1 MIYNQNTQIT
11 EIITLA
17 KKLFTEN
24 LLGVCLYG
32 SSVLGGLRPNS
43 DLDLLILLKARL
55 SEEARKM
62 LTRRPPDPGSVI

>member
-17 KKLFTEN
+17 KKLFTED

-32 SSVLGGLRPNS
+32 SSVLG
-43 DLDLLILLKARL
+43 
-55 SEEARKM
+55 
-62 LTRRPPDPGSVI
+62 